1 MSTPAESTSVTSR
14 NMTVRPDISSGLSG
28 RTSFITSAT
37 IDGSARPHAIHIAP
51 SRAIIASVLNFS
63 GKDLLA
69 AS

>member
-1 MSTPAESTSVTSR
+1 
-14 NMTVRPDISSGLSG
+14 MTVRPDISSGLSG
-28 RTSFITSAT
+28 HASFITSAT

-69 AS
+69 VS